1 MKKIAMMTSA
11 ALAAGLIA
19 AGCGSSDDNNSS
31 SSDSTSTAALTKAEF
46 LAQGNA
52 ICTAGNQKLDAAFQS
67 LGKNSTPE
75 QISQVT
81 TEQIVPTIN
90 DELDQIRALGAPA
103 GDEQQVSA
111 ILDEADSASAKLEAD
126 PSLGAGGSDPFAQ
139 ANKLAKEYG
148 LTVCAS

>member
-1 MKKIAMMTSA
+1 MKKIAVMISA
-11 ALAAGLIA
+11 VLAAGLIA
-19 AGCGSSDDNNSS
+19 AGCGSSDDSS

-52 ICTAGNQKLDAAFQS
+52 ICTAGNQKLEAAFQS
-67 LGKNSTPE
+67 LGKGSTPE

-111 ILDEADSASAKLEAD
+111 ILDEADSASVKLEAD
-126 PSLGAGGSDPFAQ
+126 PSLGAGDSDPFAQ

>member
-19 AGCGSSDDNNSS
+19 AGCGSSDDNSS
-31 SSDSTSTAALTKAEF
+31 TNSDSTSTAALTKAEF

-67 LGKNSTPE
+67 LGKGSTPE
-75 QISQVT
+75 QISQVV

-90 DELDQIRALGAPA
+90 NEVDQIRALGVPA
-103 GDEQQVSA
+103 GDEQQVKA
-111 ILDEADSASAKLEAD
+111 ILDTADEGVAKIKAD
-126 PSLGAGGSDPFAQ
+126 PSVLTGNSDPFAQ
-139 ANKLAKEYG
+139 SNKLANAYG
-148 LTVCAS
+148 LTVCGG